1 MEGSIAVSKNDQFR
15 WRIIDDYRGGRISRR
30 EAATL
35 LSVSE
40 KSVQRLAKRCREG
53 GLKGLLHGNSQKS
66 PHNKKSD
73 ELRRQCLELAQKLY
87 FDFNVTHC
95 LELLRSRHGLEV
107 SYSVFRRWC
116 VGAGIGKR
124 KRRQTSKAR
133 CYRER
138 MGNEGLLLQMDGSHH
153 KWNGQD
159 DWVLIAAID
168 DATSNIPHV
177 EFFKAEDTINCMTV
191 LRRIIEK
198 RGVPEALY
206 VDRAGWFG
214 GIKRQFFSQFVR
226 ACDELA
232 IRVIY
237 ANSPQA
243 KGRIERT
250 WRTFQDRLIPEL
262 RLHGIKSM
270 EDANAYITNEFIPN
284 YWEKQNTVLSRHE
297 PCRYRPLN
305 DYDNLDNIFCM
316 KHERRVRADQTIY
329 YDNVVYK
336 IMKGIVGSLKGKD
349 ITLIERPNGVLQ
361 AFYGHI
367 ELQLRAMPQPQKG
380 WNQRPTKVRPA

>member
-1 MEGSIAVSKNDQFR
+1 
-15 WRIIDDYRGGRISRR
+15 
-30 EAATL
+30 
-35 LSVSE
+35 
-40 KSVQRLAKRCREG
+40 VQRLAKRCGED

-73 ELRRQCLELAQKLY
+73 ELRRQCLELAQQLY

-116 VGAGIGKR
+116 VGAGIGKH

-153 KWNGQD
+153 KWNGKD

-270 EDANAYITNEFIPN
+270 EDANAYVTNEFIPN

-316 KHERRVRADQTIY
+316 KHDRRVRADQTIY